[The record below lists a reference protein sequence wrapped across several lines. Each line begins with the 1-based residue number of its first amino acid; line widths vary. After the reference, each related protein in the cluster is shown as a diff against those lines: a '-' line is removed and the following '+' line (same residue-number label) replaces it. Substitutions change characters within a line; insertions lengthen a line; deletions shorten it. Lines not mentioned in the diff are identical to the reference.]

1 MSLGQ
6 RVCAS
11 DEIGPGEAQRFE
23 VDGIAVAVAR
33 DSDGTLHALDDT
45 CSHEEVSLSDG
56 FVEGCTLECI
66 GHGSA
71 FDLVTGRPNQ
81 LPATDPVNV
90 YALTEQDGEVFVDTS
105 TVLNA

>member
-1 MSLGQ
+1 MSIGQ

-11 DEIGPGEAQRFE
+11 SEIGPGEVLRFE
-23 VDGIAVAVAR
+23 VGGAAIAVAR
-33 DSDGTLHALDDT
+33 DSDGTLHALDDI

-71 FDLVTGRPNQ
+71 FDMVTGRPNQ
-81 LPATDPVNV
+81 LPATDPVAV
-90 YALTEQDGEVFVDTS
+90 YALTEQDGEVFVDTA

>member
-11 DEIGPGEAQRFE
+11 SDVGPGEVQRFE
-23 VDGIAVAVAR
+23 VDGVPVAVAR
-33 DSDGTLHALDDT
+33 DSDGTLHALNDI

-56 FVEGCTLECI
+56 FVEGCALECI

-81 LPATDPVNV
+81 LPATDPVAV
-90 YALTEQDGEVFVDTS
+90 YALTEQDGEVFVDVS
-105 TVLNA
+105 TVLNV

>member
-1 MSLGQ
+1 MAAGQ

-11 DEIGPGEAQRFE
+11 SEIGPGEVQRFE
-23 VDGIAVAVAR
+23 VDGRPVAVAR
-33 DSDGTLHALDDT
+33 DSDGTLHALDDI

-56 FVEGCTLECI
+56 FVEGCALECI

-71 FDLVTGRPNQ
+71 FDLVSGRPNQ
-81 LPATDPVNV
+81 LPATDPVSV